1 MRDTPIRHHEQRL
14 QQSFSILDKLR
25 LYDTTNSVFT
35 DQLRPLTD
43 ATCSSS
49 PKMGVFKRFFI
60 YPQWIT
66 DFYTSIFDES
76 LWLTASLTLTWKTC
90 SFCPFKSNQHV
101 CLEIK
106 ETHWNESEIHL
117 GQDPR
122 WGEKYLWTSHIIEFC
137 NFILFRVNN
146 SPGFNKVESLLFL
159 PLCAWCRQSL
169 TTRHRLSARV
179 IWGQTSNRHES
190 RYSFQHCSSILIKL
204 GHNGRRK
211 EERISYGKEV
221 ASLSS
226 QYNSEGRNF
235 LIGWDPIVFDLHK

>member
-1 MRDTPIRHHEQRL
+1 MDYW
-14 QQSFSILDKLR
+14 F
-25 LYDTTNSVFT
+25 LYVDLWWISVTNSKSYIDMENLFF
-35 DQLRPLTD
+35 LPL
-43 ATCSSS
+43 
-49 PKMGVFKRFFI
+49 
-60 YPQWIT
+60 
-66 DFYTSIFDES
+66 
-76 LWLTASLTLTWKTC
+76 
-90 SFCPFKSNQHV
+90 KSNQHV

-159 PLCAWCRQSL
+159 PLRAWCRQSL
-169 TTRHRLSARV
+169 TARHRLSARV